1 MVTVGADEKTSAA
14 EGGQREK
21 WLAPRCNRTGTTYE
35 PAHER
40 AGAGAFWSTSAG
52 ASGLATLQREKAQKE
67 RKRVA
72 NPGLF
77 DPQMA
82 NRQLFGLKMQASV
95 ASFSTSTHLTVF
107 LSVASI

>member
-1 MVTVGADEKTSAA
+1 MRRRVRRKGGRGGNGSRLGAIGPGPRMSRLTS
-14 EGGQREK
+14 GHGQGRFGPPRQLRPDSPLTREK
-21 WLAPRCNRTGTTYE
+21 RP
-35 PAHER
+35 
-40 AGAGAFWSTSAG
+40 
-52 ASGLATLQREKAQKE
+52 KKE

-77 DPQMA
+77 DPQMT

-95 ASFSTSTHLTVF
+95 ASFSTSTHLTVL